1 MRKLLTTVF
10 AALVAGSLFAGG
22 LVTNTN
28 QSAAW
33 VRLPARNASVNAD
46 AAYFNPAGLMKLENG
61 FHFSLSN
68 QTIFQTKKVEN
79 FYKGPGN
86 LYGLNDGYYEGDV
99 KAPAFPSVYA
109 VYKMDRLAFSFGF
122 NPIGG
127 GGGAEYLRGL
137 PSFEMSPS
145 DLVPSLAATDLD
157 PITAGVQGAKQYRL
171 DAYLEGTSVFFGLQ
185 GGVSFKVNEWLSV
198 AAGLRYVMAKNTY
211 NGHLTDI
218 QVNIGTTTAPV
229 WLRADDIMTG
239 IAAQAKG
246 GGDGLQPLITGG
258 LGGMTASAAATAGY
272 ITTAQA
278 TQIVGGLTQL
288 GVPNASALTISQ
300 SQTAYYG
307 AQAKYNA
314 NATLLDDQYVD
325 VTQTGSGFTPIFSVN
340 ISPTENLNIGIK
352 YEMRTKMQLE
362 NKTVSDF
369 MTGYTVAGTPITM
382 FPDGDLTPA
391 DMPGMISVGLDY
403 KIADNVK
410 LSLGSNYFFDKK
422 ADYGHKAD
430 LDLNSSTPSTFIP
443 NSDIIDKNG
452 MSLQAGAEVNLSE
465 KLLVSGGYVWANQGV
480 NEKYQSDLTYGLA
493 THTFG
498 FGGAYKIMPNLLL
511 NVGFGYTAY
520 VDDEQLVDH
529 VFSANGTVYNP
540 RETYGKNAMIVA
552 VGVDFNF

>member
-1 MRKLLTTVF
+1 MRKLLTTVS
-10 AALVAGSLFAGG
+10 AALIAGSLFAGG

-33 VRLPARNASVNAD
+33 VRLPARNASVDVD

-79 FYKGPGN
+79 FYKGPSN
-86 LYGLNDGYYEGDV
+86 AFGLNDGYYEGDV

-109 VYKMDRLAFSFGF
+109 VYKMDRLAFSIGF

-127 GGGAEYLRGL
+127 GGGAKYLRGL
-137 PSFEMSPS
+137 PSFEMSAS
-145 DLVPSLAATDLD
+145 DLVPALANTDLD
-157 PITAGVQGAKQYRL
+157 AATAGVQGTKQYRL

-185 GGVSFKVNEWLSV
+185 GGVSFKINDWLSV

-218 QVNIGTTTAPV
+218 QLNIGTTTTPV
-229 WLRADDIMTG
+229 WLRAKDVMDGISLKYTG
-239 IAAQAKG
+239 AATGSTGLVNAGAGSLTFAQA
-246 GGDGLQPLITGG
+246 Q
-258 LGGMTASAAATAGY
+258 TAGY
-272 ITTAQA
+272 ITLQQRTDFEAALTGLGYPAATPIATADA
-278 TQIVGGLTQL
+278 IYKG
-288 GVPNASALTISQ
+288 ASA
-300 SQTAYYG
+300 
-307 AQAKYNA
+307 KYSANA
-314 NATLLDDQYVD
+314 NLLADQNVD
-325 VTQTGSGFTPIFSVN
+325 AEQTGSGFTPIFSVN
-340 ISPTENLNIGIK
+340 LSPTENLNIGIK

-391 DMPGMISVGLDY
+391 DMPGMIAVGVDY
-403 KIADNVK
+403 KVADAVK
-410 LSLGSNYFFDKK
+410 LSIGSNYFFDKK
-422 ADYGHKAD
+422 ANYGHKAD
-430 LDLNSSTPSTFIP
+430 LDLNSSTASTFIP

-452 MSLQAGAEVNLSE
+452 ISLMAGLEVNLSE

-493 THTFG
+493 THTIG

-520 VDDEQLVDH
+520 VGSEKLVDH
-529 VFSANGTVYNP
+529 VFSANGSIYKS
-540 RETYGKNAMIVA
+540 RETYDKNAMIVA

>member
-1 MRKLLTTVF
+1 MRKLLTSFF
-10 AALVAGSLFAGG
+10 ATLIAGSLFAGG

-46 AAYFNPAGLMKLENG
+46 AAFFNPAGLTKLENG

-79 FYKGPGN
+79 FYKGPGGAF
-86 LYGLNDGYYEGDV
+86 GLNDGYYEGNV

-109 VYKMDRLAFSFGF
+109 VYKMDRLAFSLGF

-157 PITAGVQGAKQYRL
+157 PITPGVQGAKQYRL

-185 GGVSFKVNEWLSV
+185 GGVSYKINEWLSV

-218 QVNIGTTTAPV
+218 QINIGTTTTPV
-229 WLRADDIMTG
+229 WLRADDIMDGISANYTTAATG
-239 IAAQAKG
+239 SSLLVAGGAGSLTFAQAQA
-246 GGDGLQPLITGG
+246 LNLID
-258 LGGMTASAAATAGY
+258 
-272 ITTAQA
+272 A
-278 TQIVGGLTQL
+278 TQRAKFEGGLTAL
-288 GVPNASALTISQ
+288 GYPAATPIAQADAIYKGAASK
-300 SQTAYYG
+300 YG
-307 AQAKYNA
+307 ANA
-314 NATLLDDQYVD
+314 NLLADQVVD
-325 VTQTGSGFTPIFSVN
+325 VEQTGSGFTPIFSVN

-391 DMPGMISVGLDY
+391 DMPGMISVGIDY
-403 KIADNVK
+403 KIAENVK
-410 LSLGSNYFFDKK
+410 IGIGSNYFFDKK
-422 ADYGHKAD
+422 ADYGHKTD
-430 LDLNSSTPSTFIP
+430 DDLNSSTPSVFIP
-443 NSDIIDKNG
+443 NSKIIDHNG
-452 MSLQAGAEVNLSE
+452 ISLMAGLEVNLTE

-493 THTFG
+493 THTIG

-520 VDDEQLVDH
+520 VGSEKLVDH
-529 VFSANGTVYNP
+529 VFSANGTLYKP
-540 RETYGKNAMIVA
+540 KETYDKNAMIFA